1 MFNLF
6 GFKTQSGLLG
16 SKKDKLEG
24 LAAEASKLRID
35 YEKQSKVSY
44 DLDRKKADLQWLEKR
59 MEQNENEIE
68 RRRSEIIKLN
78 NQEQELHRK
87 ISGIFEGEG
96 TIHEKIQRNKEM
108 QKKLQNIMAIK
119 RHHDSE
125 IDRLWQQ
132 NDTTSRKIK
141 KL

>member
-16 SKKDKLEG
+16 NKKDRLEG
-24 LAAEASKLRID
+24 LAAEASKMRID
-35 YEKQSKVSY
+35 YEKQKKVTGDIAKKDS
-44 DLDRKKADLQWLEKR
+44 DLHWFEKR
-59 MEQNENEIE
+59 ISQNEDEIE
-68 RRRSEIIKLN
+68 RRRKEIIRLN

-87 ISGIFEGEG
+87 INTVFEGQG
-96 TIHEKIQRNKEM
+96 TTNEKISRSKEM

-132 NDTTSRKIK
+132 NDATNRKMK